1 MCLETSQKDA
11 LTTHDMGMG
20 NTEQEN
26 QVPGLERSTFCT
38 RQLQQQL
45 NKGRRKM
52 GDLVTHGTILSPD
65 I

>member
-1 MCLETSQKDA
+1 MCLEKSQKDA

-38 RQLQQQL
+38 RQPQQQL
-45 NKGRRKM
+45 IKERRRM
-52 GDLVTHGTILSPD
+52 GI
-65 I
+65 